1 MTFICKLFGKSRQA
15 WYDQCRSNTEEQLTE
30 TLVLKLVEEIR
41 RQLPRVGVIKL
52 HEMLRES
59 FKAHGIKM
67 GRDALYELLG
77 NCGYL
82 LRYRRRKPYTTDSNH
97 RFKKYPNL
105 IREMILT
112 QADQLWVSDITYI
125 RLQGGK
131 YCYLSIITDAYSRKI
146 AGHCLHPTLHTN
158 GTINALETAL
168 KQRSSRWR
176 SLVHHSDRGTQYC
189 SSDYVRLLEQHQI
202 SISMTEKGDPY
213 ENAIAERVNGILK
226 HEFDLHRTFNSL
238 SEAEAAVNHAIRQYN
253 HIRPH
258 ASCDYMTPVAAHTQ
272 TGLLKKRWR
281 RPEPITAAAGLSF

>member
-1 MTFICKLFGKSRQA
+1 VTFICKLFGKSRQA
-15 WYDQCRSNTEEQLTE
+15 WYDQCRSSTEEQLTAA
-30 TLVLKLVEEIR
+30 LVLKLVEEIR
-41 RQLPRVGVIKL
+41 QQLPRVGVIKL
-52 HEMLRES
+52 HAMLQES

-105 IREMILT
+105 IREVMLH

-125 RLQGGK
+125 RLQSGK

-146 AGHCLHPTLHTN
+146 VGYCLHATLHTD
-158 GTINALETAL
+158 GAINALEMAL
-168 KQRSSRWR
+168 SQRASRRR
-176 SLVHHSDRGTQYC
+176 SLIHHSDRGTQYC
-189 SSDYVRLLEQHQI
+189 SGDYVRLLERHEI

-226 HEFDLHRTFNSL
+226 HEFDLYKTFASL
-238 SEAEAAVNHAIRQYN
+238 PEAEAAVKHAVKQYN
-253 HIRPH
+253 TVRPH
-258 ASCDYMTPVAAHTQ
+258 ASCDYMTPVTAHTQ

-281 RPEPITAAAGLSF
+281 SAPLQMAAAGLSF